1 MAAQCPEKPSTS
13 RGTGTE
19 KSLGP
24 SKIAAGG
31 IHDILESN
39 ANPEA
44 RELSLTL
51 EKICDQAALILFDLG
66 ATYNFISQDLAMKL
80 GIKAEELG
88 RALDAE
94 QIFQGELVPVT
105 PLIGKLSLHV

>member
-1 MAAQCPEKPSTS
+1 M
-13 RGTGTE
+13 
-19 KSLGP
+19 
-24 SKIAAGG
+24 
-31 IHDILESN
+31 ESN

-80 GIKAEELG
+80 GIKTEELG
-88 RALDAE
+88 RALDVE
-94 QIFQGELVPVT
+94 QIFQGEPVSTT
-105 PLIGKLSLHV
+105 PLIGKLRVHI